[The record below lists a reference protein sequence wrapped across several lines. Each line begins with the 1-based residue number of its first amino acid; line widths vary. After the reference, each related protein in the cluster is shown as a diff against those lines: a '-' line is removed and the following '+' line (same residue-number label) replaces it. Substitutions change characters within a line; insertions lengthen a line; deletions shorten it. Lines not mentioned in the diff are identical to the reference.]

1 MIDVFES
8 NQKAVSAST
17 LVWTAIEIYDP
28 DGGKYILWPH
38 LPCIESPVELRP
50 DPNPGNLA
58 LLASSEDLW
67 RWKEEETENEANPG
81 AHVAAASASGTT
93 LGRYLSDLLGLGLHD
108 VRIPDPEP
116 MRLLNDYDAAKIFH
130 LEPSSDDPSWAD
142 LMVRHAEQASKASN
156 FLALISTGRR
166 WRKLRTSSI
175 SRLDH
180 HDAVDPEIGAAAAS
194 AAAWWAEEQRSW
206 TKELIEERDLRIA
219 SRLRGAMR
227 SARKGGSNCEIL
239 VPIHQARLNE
249 IAEALSTWP
258 ECEDCEEGG
267 T

>member
-1 MIDVFES
+1 MS
-8 NQKAVSAST
+8 NQSVVSAST
-17 LVWTAIEIYDP
+17 LVWTPVEIYDP

-38 LPCIESPVELRP
+38 LPCVESPVELRP
-50 DPNPGNLA
+50 DLKPRNLA
-58 LLASSEDLW
+58 FLASSEDLW
-67 RWKEEETENEANPG
+67 RWKEEEIENEANPG

-116 MRLLNDYDAAKIFH
+116 MRLLNDYGGAKIFP
-130 LEPSSDDPSWAD
+130 LEPSSDDFGWAD
-142 LMVRHAEQASKASN
+142 LMVRHAEQASKAST
-156 FLALISTGRR
+156 FLGLISTGRR
-166 WRKLRTSSI
+166 WKKLRTSSI

-180 HDAVDPEIGAAAAS
+180 HDAIDPEVGAAAAS

-206 TKELIEERDLRIA
+206 TKELTQERDLRIA

-227 SARKGGSNCEIL
+227 SVREGESNCEIL

-258 ECEDCEEGG
+258 ECEHCEEGG
-267 T
+267 A